1 MQEFDVVVEI
11 PAGSRNK
18 YVMDHRVGRIRLE
31 RQLFTST
38 CYPADYGYIPG
49 TVAAD
54 GDPLDAVVLL
64 DAPTFP
70 GIEIGVRPVGV
81 YHSRDEL
88 GVDEKILCVSAGDS
102 RYDRIRGL
110 ADVAPE
116 RLEEIGHFFDVYLD
130 TEPGRH
136 SHPGLWADRAAAEAV
151 IGAARGRHARAVAR
165 TDP

>member
-1 MQEFDVVVEI
+1 MQEFDIVVEI

-18 YVMDHRVGRIRLE
+18 YVMDHQLGRIRLE

-64 DAPTFP
+64 DAPAFP
-70 GIEIGVRPVGV
+70 GVEIAVRPVAV

-88 GVDEKILCVSAGDS
+88 GIDEKILCVSAGDR
-102 RYDRIRGL
+102 RYDRTRGL
-110 ADVAPE
+110 ADIAPE
-116 RLEEIGHFFDVYLD
+116 RLAEIGHFFDVYLA
-130 TEPGRH
+130 TEPGRD
-136 SHPGLWADRAAAEAV
+136 SHPGSWADRAAAEAV
-151 IGAARGRHARAVAR
+151 VAAARRRHARADTR
-165 TDP
+165 IP